1 LQAPA
6 FSQLGPGAWLT
17 LATVVAVVA
26 LLVGERFS
34 PWKVLLGAVVV
45 LVAGGVLDPA
55 QALAGFTNTAVLT
68 VGALLIVVVA
78 LRTTGA
84 IRWVGSWV
92 LGRPRGLFLAQF
104 RLIGVACSLSA
115 FINNTPVVAMLT
127 AAVED
132 WSRRS
137 RIPVSKLLLPLSY
150 ATILGGI
157 CTLIGTSTNLIVM
170 GLMQAYPQLPTLGL
184 FDQAWVGV
192 PAALCGGLYLLTLGR
207 WLLPA
212 HRTTA
217 VDQARETRE
226 YVLEMRADADGPL
239 VGRSL
244 FDAGLRN
251 LAGAFLVEVQR
262 DGLLLP
268 AVTPTTVLQ
277 GNDQL
282 VFVGVADGL
291 SELRQLPGLNHAGD
305 EVFKVEGGGGR
316 HFVEAVLSRMAP
328 VIGMSV
334 REARFRNRYGAAVVA
349 VNRHGRQLRCK
360 PGDVVLQSGDTLLLE
375 ATPSFIRDFSQSRD
389 FLMVNL
395 VDDTLPV
402 QAGRAAV
409 ALGILALM
417 ILANL
422 TLRVDILVS
431 ALVAAAAVVLTRC
444 VSLREAARA
453 VDVPLLAVI
462 AFSLAVGTAVS
473 STGVAAA
480 IAGVLMQLG
489 HASPYATLVLL
500 YALTMLL
507 TELITNN
514 AAAVLMFPIGMAA
527 AQQLGVSPMPFVIVV
542 MMAASASFITPL
554 GYQTNLMVYGPGGY
568 RFMDY
573 VRVGTPLSIVVA
585 MVVLWLTPVFWPF

>member
-1 LQAPA
+1 MASPG
-6 FSQLGPGAWLT
+6 FNQLGFDAWLT
-17 LATVVAVVA
+17 IAVVA
-26 LLVGERFS
+26 GVLGLLVSERFS
-34 PWKVLLGAVVV
+34 PWKVLAGAVLV
-45 LVAGGVLDPA
+45 LLAGGVLGPRE
-55 QALAGFTNTAVLT
+55 ALAGFTNSAVLT
-68 VGALLIVVVA
+68 VGVLLIVVVA

-84 IRWVGSWV
+84 IRWVGAWV
-92 LGRPRGLFLAQF
+92 LGRPRGLFFAQF
-104 RLIGVACSLSA
+104 RLIGVASSLSA

-137 RIPVSKLLLPLSY
+137 RVPVSKLLLPLSY
-150 ATILGGI
+150 ATILGGL

-170 GLMQAYPQLPTLGL
+170 GLMQAYPELPPLRM
-184 FDQAWVGV
+184 FDPAWVGV
-192 PAALCGGLYLLTLGR
+192 PAAVCGGLYLMTLGR
-207 WLLPA
+207 WLLPD
-212 HRTTA
+212 RRTA

-226 YVLEMRADADGPL
+226 YVLEMRADAAGPL

-277 GNDQL
+277 GDDQL

-291 SELRQLPGLNHAGD
+291 SELRQLPGLKHAAD
-305 EVFKVEGGGGR
+305 QVFKVAAGGGR
-316 HFVEAVLSRMAP
+316 HFVEVVLSRMAP

-349 VNRHGRQLRCK
+349 VNRHGKQLLRK

-375 ATPSFIRDFSQSRD
+375 AMPSFIRDYSQSRD

-395 VDDTLPV
+395 VDDTPPI
-402 QAGRAAV
+402 QTGRALT
-409 ALGILALM
+409 ALGILGLM
-417 ILANL
+417 ILANAAL
-422 TLRVDILVS
+422 HVDIFLS

-453 VDVPLLAVI
+453 VDVPLLVVI
-462 AFSLAVGTAVS
+462 ACSLAIGSAIGK
-473 STGVAAA
+473 TGVAAA
-480 IAGVLMQLG
+480 VAGVLMQLG
-489 HASPYATLVLL
+489 QANPSTTLALL
-500 YALTMLL
+500 FVLTMLV

-527 AQQLGVSPMPFVIVV
+527 AHQLGVSPMPFIIVV
-542 MMAASASFITPL
+542 MMAASASFITPI
-554 GYQTNLMVYGPGGY
+554 GYQTNMMVYGPGGY

-573 VRVGTPLSIVVA
+573 VRVGTPLSIVVGT
-585 MVVLWLTPVFWPF
+585 VVLWLTPLVWPF